1 MWNERDKQME
11 KYSSE
16 DLTIIYLIDA
26 MELLQELIEFN
37 LNTVGLPEGFKEKAL
52 RLNDNLKDYIFEEE
66 YNER

>member
-1 MWNERDKQME
+1 MWNERDRQIE

-16 DLTIIYLIDA
+16 ELTIAYLLDA

-37 LNTVGLPEGFKEKAL
+37 LHTVGLPKGFKERAL
-52 RLNDNLKDYIFEEE
+52 QLNDNLKDYIFEEE

>member
-1 MWNERDKQME
+1 MWNERDRQIE

-16 DLTIIYLIDA
+16 ELTIAYLLDA

-37 LNTVGLPEGFKEKAL
+37 LRTVGLPKGFKERAL
-52 RLNDNLKDYIFEEE
+52 QLSDNLKDYIFEEE